1 MAKVGFDTGGIDA
14 LRGRTNAKNKRTGYY
29 YKEMYGET
37 ILVQA
42 DWKKQ
47 EPTAAQL
54 AARSRFAEAA
64 SQASADMLDPE
75 KKAEWKEVADA
86 SNGKWKTAR
95 GAAFASYY
103 AAGADFD

>member
-14 LRGRTNAKNKRTGYY
+14 LRGRTNSKNKRTGYY

-42 DWKKQ
+42 DWKLQ
-47 EPTAAQL
+47 EPTASQIAVR
-54 AARSRFAEAA
+54 ARFTSA
-64 SQASADMLDPE
+64 SAKASADMADPE
-75 KKAEWKEVADA
+75 KRAEWQAIAEA
-86 SNGKWKTAR
+86 SKGKYKTAR

-103 AAGADFD
+103 KENSGVE

>member
-42 DWKKQ
+42 DWKRQ
-47 EPTAAQL
+47 DPSPAQL
-54 AARSRFAEAA
+54 SAQARFATA
-64 SQASADMLDPE
+64 SELANQDMQNPT
-75 KKAEWKEVADA
+75 KKAEWQAIADA
-86 SNGKWKTAR
+86 SNGKYKTAR

-103 AAGADFD
+103 NKESTGD

>member
-1 MAKVGFDTGGIDA
+1 MAKIGFDTGGIDA
-14 LRGRTNAKNKRTGYY
+14 IRGRVNGKNKRTGYY

-42 DWKKQ
+42 DWKYK

-54 AARSRFAEAA
+54 ACQERFTSAWDKVNIDAKNPEKVEEWKAIAEA
-64 SQASADMLDPE
+64 SR
-75 KKAEWKEVADA
+75 
-86 SNGKWKTAR
+86 GKHKTWR

-103 AAGADFD
+103 AENSNIE

>member
-42 DWKKQ
+42 DWKLQDPTVKQ
-47 EPTAAQL
+47 EAGRARFSYAAGM
-54 AARSRFAEAA
+54 
-64 SQASADMLDPE
+64 ASADMADPD
-75 KKAEWKEVADA
+75 KKAEWQQVAEY
-86 SNGKWKTAR
+86 SHGKYKTAR

-103 AAGADFD
+103 ANYTPEE

>member
-14 LRGRTNAKNKRTGYY
+14 LRGRTNGKNKRTGYY

-42 DWKKQ
+42 DWKLQ
-47 EPTAAQL
+47 DPTEEQLARRARFATAAV
-54 AARSRFAEAA
+54 
-64 SQASADMLDPE
+64 QASADMANPT
-75 KKAEWKEVADA
+75 KKAEWQEVADA
-86 SNGKWKTAR
+86 SHGKYKTAR

-103 AAGADFD
+103 ADAE